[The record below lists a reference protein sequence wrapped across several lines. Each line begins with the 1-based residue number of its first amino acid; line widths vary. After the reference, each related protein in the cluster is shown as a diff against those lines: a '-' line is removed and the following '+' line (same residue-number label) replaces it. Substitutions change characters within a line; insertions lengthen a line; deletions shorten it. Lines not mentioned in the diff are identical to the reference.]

1 MATVSNLSDL
11 TTINYKD
18 GCSPCKPP
26 NKIGVWKTDL
36 LDWSVIWCTWIIGCT
51 AREMKRN
58 TITYQRLKKEGK
70 YKLIEKE
77 KKRWRIFV
85 LITIIHLT
93 NGRCLLLLARR
104 RIFEKMYLIQIRVR
118 AEISLF
124 RDRESKSRKWD
135 LSLFLFSLSIRLCSY
150 SIDLFNRRY
159 KRFITCP

>member
-1 MATVSNLSDL
+1 MQTTKQNRCVKNRFTWLVSHL
-11 TTINYKD
+11 
-18 GCSPCKPP
+18 
-26 NKIGVWKTDL
+26 VR
-36 LDWSVIWCTWIIGCT
+36 LDYRLHG
-51 AREMKRN
+51 KRN
-58 TITYQRLKKEGK
+58 EKKYHNVSTVKKRG